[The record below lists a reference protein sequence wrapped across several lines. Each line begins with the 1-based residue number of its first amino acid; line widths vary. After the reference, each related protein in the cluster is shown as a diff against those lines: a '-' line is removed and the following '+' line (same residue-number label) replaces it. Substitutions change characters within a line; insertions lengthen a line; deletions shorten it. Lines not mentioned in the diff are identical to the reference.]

1 MFTERRS
8 AVKNV
13 LAARN
18 PKPVADTAAA
28 VTETVIN
35 NQSGVL
41 SARRFFANNHNLKLI
56 ENKGNNLLTLSL

>member
-13 LAARN
+13 LAVPTR
-18 PKPVADTAAA
+18 KPAADTAAA

-41 SARRFFANNHNLKLI
+41 SARRFFANDHNFKLI
-56 ENKGNNLLTLSL
+56 ENKGNNVLTLSL

>member
-1 MFTERRS
+1 MFIERRG

-18 PKPVADTAAA
+18 PKPAADTAAA
-28 VTETVIN
+28 ATETVIN

-41 SARRFFANNHNLKLI
+41 SARRFWFFAGVQCI
-56 ENKGNNLLTLSL
+56 QTYTICAKGF